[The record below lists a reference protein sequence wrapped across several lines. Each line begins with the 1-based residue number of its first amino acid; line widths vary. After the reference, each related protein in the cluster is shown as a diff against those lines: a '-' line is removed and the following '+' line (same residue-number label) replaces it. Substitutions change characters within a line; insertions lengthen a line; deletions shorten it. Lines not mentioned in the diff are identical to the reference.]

1 MNDGLIPHR
10 YAKALYK
17 FAAEKG
23 NQGVVYDEMK
33 AVVAAFESNP
43 DLGKVMNNPFLSRED
58 KSRLLLAAA
67 GPAVEDDFR
76 GFVKLIIDKNCE
88 MFAYSMALAYRDI
101 YRKANSISMVRIIT
115 AINMEEPEL
124 AKIRD
129 LVRSAF
135 KDRNLE
141 FSYVV
146 DSSIIGGFVIDVD
159 SVRMDA
165 SISNEI
171 EKLRLTLLSSK

>member
-58 KSRLLLAAA
+58 RSR
-67 GPAVEDDFR
+67 
-76 GFVKLIIDKNCE
+76 
-88 MFAYSMALAYRDI
+88 
-101 YRKANSISMVRIIT
+101 
-115 AINMEEPEL
+115 
-124 AKIRD
+124 
-129 LVRSAF
+129 
-135 KDRNLE
+135 
-141 FSYVV
+141 
-146 DSSIIGGFVIDVD
+146 
-159 SVRMDA
+159 
-165 SISNEI
+165 
-171 EKLRLTLLSSK
+171 